1 MIGTDVDALLFAR
14 KDFTP
19 SLERTTTLAVEEIFG
34 TLRLGTEKGHLQ
46 KRAVSAAAAARADEL
61 DPIFQL
67 YHRPLYPGPIDLF
80 VEPLSWPVKRS
91 LRRKGQVV
99 KEPHDSMTEGL
110 SGPASF
116 TNENICI
123 QACLRILLK
132 KIKAI
137 FLRKGEFTSPFLPVR
152 RKFLRF
158 LDDPLHIFIP

>member
-14 KDFTP
+14 EDLTP
-19 SLERTTTLAVEEIFG
+19 SLEGTTTLAVEEILG

-46 KRAVSAAAAARADEL
+46 KRAVSASAAARTDEL
-61 DPIFQL
+61 DPIFEL
-67 YHRPLYPGPIDLF
+67 YHRPFHPGPIDLLE
-80 VEPLSWPVKRS
+80 EPSSWPVKRS
-91 LRRKGQVV
+91 LTRKGEVV
-99 KEPHDSMTEGL
+99 EETHDSMTEGL

-137 FLRKGEFTSPFLPVR
+137 SLRKGEFTSPFLPVR

-158 LDDPLHIFIP
+158 LDNPLHIFIP

>member
-14 KDFTP
+14 EDFTP
-19 SLERTTTLAVEEIFG
+19 AFERTTALAVEEIFG

-46 KRAVSAAAAARADEL
+46 KRAVSAAAAARTDEL

-67 YHRPLYPGPIDLF
+67 YHRPFHLGSIDLLE
-80 VEPLSWPVKRS
+80 EPSSWPVKRS

-110 SGPASF
+110 SGLASF

-123 QACLRILLK
+123 QACLWILLK

-137 FLRKGEFTSPFLPVR
+137 SLRKGEFTSPFLPVGG
-152 RKFLRF
+152 KFLRF